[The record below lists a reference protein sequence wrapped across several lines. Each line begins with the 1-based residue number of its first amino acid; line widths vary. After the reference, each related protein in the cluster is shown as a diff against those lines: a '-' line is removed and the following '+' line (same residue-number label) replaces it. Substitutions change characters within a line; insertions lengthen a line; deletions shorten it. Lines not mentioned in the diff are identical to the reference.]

1 MQSNNTCPSQ
11 LQKQNQQTID
21 FINQNQNTNPK
32 DAALKA
38 SNNPNVNVAFA
49 VNQISGKQ
57 IAKTKLPIWYKN
69 ERVIYPAHI
78 SMEQCSSQ
86 ATAQYKARLAN
97 RLIKNNN
104 IDKCKTTLIDLT
116 GGFGV
121 DCAIMSQEFNK
132 AICVEKQEE
141 LSAIS
146 QHNMI
151 AMGLNNVQCI
161 NSTSVEAL
169 EKIDQATLIYI
180 DPARRDKSGARTY
193 AIEDCTPN
201 VLELKSHIL
210 RVAQFLLIKLSPMLD
225 WKKAVCDF
233 SGSVSQIHIV
243 SHNNECKE
251 LLLVLDSNMHSN
263 VDVYC
268 VNNDSVTVFNAKYNP
283 DLNKVEEES
292 QELHESQEPDT
303 KNQQSSNVLSI
314 NNWSNWAKYV
324 YEPNASIMKSGC
336 FRLLSSKYNV
346 LQIASNS
353 HVFISCEYE
362 SNFPGNIWKID
373 NIFSLNKK
381 EISKALLNVTYANI
395 ATYNFPLS
403 VNDLKKRL
411 KLKDGGKTRIIA
423 TTDSKNNH
431 VIIRASS
438 TQSK

>member
-1 MQSNNTCPSQ
+1 MQSNNTCPNQ

-180 DPARRDKSGARTY
+180 DPARRDKSGSRTY

-233 SGSVSQIHIV
+233 SGNVSQIHIV

-268 VNNDSVTVFNAKYNP
+268 VNNDSVTVLNAKYNP
-283 DLNKVEEES
+283 DLNKVEEAQDTQKS
-292 QELHESQEPDT
+292 QESHI
-303 KNQQSSNVLSI
+303 KNEQNSNVLSI
-314 NNWSNWAKYV
+314 NNWANWAKYV

-353 HVFISCEYE
+353 HVFISCEYK
-362 SNFPGNIWKID
+362 SDFPGNIWKID
-373 NIFSLNKK
+373 NICSLNKK
-381 EISKALLNVTYANI
+381 EISKALSKITYANI
-395 ATYNFPLS
+395 TTYNFPLS

-411 KLKDGGKTRIIA
+411 KLKDGGNTRIIA

-431 VIIRASS
+431 ILICAS
-438 TQSK
+438 KAE